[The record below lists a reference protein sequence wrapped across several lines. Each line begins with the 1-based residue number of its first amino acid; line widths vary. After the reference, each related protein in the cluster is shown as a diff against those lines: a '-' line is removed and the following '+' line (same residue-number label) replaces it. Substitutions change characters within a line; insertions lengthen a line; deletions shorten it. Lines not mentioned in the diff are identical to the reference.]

1 MTVGNPIKGPNIG
14 KSMAIVST
22 TRGPWIGIRGG
33 GVGGGAHHILNSSYS
48 NVQLLE
54 LATLQVTMILI
65 GADTGFQKEGGS
77 G

>member
-33 GVGGGAHHILNSSYS
+33 GGGGTSNSSYS